1 MIVHKSQ
8 RHFNARNIIQH
19 QVFINL
25 QPSHLF
31 LHYFLPLFFSA
42 SSFHGALLF
51 FSVSSETLI
60 KKWGLCL
67 FTSVQNNSFDGK
79 MYLVSLLS
87 QHPPSNFFFPFFEDL
102 LKNHFEYIEDVWNK
116 KLAIGRGKLDLSW
129 LKNSLK
135 ETRNEVSLLAFV
147 ADWNSEF
154 WDVGI
159 IRRWILKLFPYRFLL
174 FDWKGMNL
182 I

>member
-1 MIVHKSQ
+1 MFTNLNVISTLETLFNIKSSSICNLHTCSSIISSPFFSQ
-8 RHFNARNIIQH
+8 RAAFTEHF
-19 QVFINL
+19 F
-25 QPSHLF
+25 
-31 LHYFLPLFFSA
+31 
-42 SSFHGALLF
+42 F

-159 IRRWILKLFPYRFLL
+159 IRWILKLFSYRFLL